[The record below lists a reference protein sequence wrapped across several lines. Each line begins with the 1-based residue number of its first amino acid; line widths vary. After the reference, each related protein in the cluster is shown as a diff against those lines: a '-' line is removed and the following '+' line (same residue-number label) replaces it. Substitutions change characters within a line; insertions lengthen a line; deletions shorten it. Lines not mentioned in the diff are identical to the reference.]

1 MKNTND
7 TTVIS
12 LEKFESKDFSGCLPS
27 LLDAAANRDVFLQVV
42 IPVKPDFIHR
52 PIQQVQD
59 DLSLLFFGSES
70 ALMELSVTPYHEHE
84 YDNGFM
90 AWMVNAIVNPDFI
103 EEVKQ
108 EMKNFR

>member
-27 LLDAAANRDVFLQVV
+27 LLDAGDKKVSINLV
-42 IPVKPDFIHR
+42 IPSTHEFMNREPEV
-52 PIQQVQD
+52 VQSE
-59 DLSLLFFGSES
+59 LSLLFFGSEM
-70 ALMELSVTPYHEHE
+70 ALLDMKIMLYPHDYGDNLNAYMVT
-84 YDNGFM
+84 
-90 AWMVNAIVNPDFI
+90 ATVNRYFI

-108 EMKNFR
+108 EMKNFH